1 MTGSFVGRST
11 DHAGETITLKDIQAA
26 RVAHRRA
33 LREQINSRRA
43 AVAEYLPIP
52 TGHTPTDV
60 AATPAAPSVA
70 DPAVSA
76 QQPTNRASPPAR
88 SPSPPASRLRLYHA
102 DFDPIDPDDG
112 ADPRH
117 GEEQR

>member
-1 MTGSFVGRST
+1 LGRPR
-11 DHAGETITLKDIQAA
+11 TITLKDIQAA

-43 AVAEYLPIP
+43 AVAEYLPVP
-52 TGHTPTDV
+52 TGHTPTDA
-60 AATPAAPSVA
+60 AATPDAPSVA

-76 QQPTNRASPPAR
+76 QRPTNWAYPPVRSHSPA
-88 SPSPPASRLRLYHA
+88 ASRLRLYQA
-102 DFDPIDPDDG
+102 DFDPIDLDDG
-112 ADPRH
+112 ADPSH